1 MENNK
6 NIQTDSFADTCRSII
21 SGVISAFLLTVVVGL
36 PLYLHDSYFDILQSK
51 YQWYYVSFLIM
62 LAVVLILSLIML
74 VIDFKEFG
82 GEHAKALFSTLK
94 PKNWKKTF
102 HPADAAVI
110 LFWVASVISTFQ
122 SEYFYESFWGNEG
135 RYSGLFLMTLYVV
148 MYFVV
153 SRFWKWNSWMMQA
166 FLAAGMVVCG
176 IGITDYFRLDI
187 LNFRAHINPDQ
198 SDIFTSTLGNINTYT
213 AYVALVMAASAAMFA
228 TAKGW
233 LKTCWYYF
241 CLVVSFFAIILGC
254 SDNAYLALGAMFALL
269 PLLIFRNRQGI
280 VRYLVIL
287 ATFATVIQCI
297 DYINQ
302 VYADIVIGL
311 DSLFKIL
318 VNLPGLLVIVIL
330 LWCLPVVVALYFKK
344 QEKKDVAALLAGNRG
359 RSLEEQ
365 SQSDQ
370 KNRLSQ
376 QSQPNHQKQSIDQSQ
391 LNQQKQSTGQ
401 SQSNQQNQSNS
412 QSQSN
417 QQNQSNK
424 QNLKSGFKFS
434 LVQIWLGLISLGVLA
449 VVLMLIDANALGHGE
464 RYGSLGNYLV
474 FNDNWGTMRGYI
486 WRKSLELYA
495 NFPLMHKLFGYGPDT
510 FGIMTTQTFMGDMV
524 SATSQVFDTA
534 HNEYLQYLLTIGPIG
549 LVAYLVFLIGN
560 FRKMAQCWIWENEK
574 VSGLAGSEGLSA
586 RSICVIGCMF
596 AVICYCAQAMVNL
609 NLPITAPVMWGVM
622 SMGVAYCRKDQ

>member
-21 SGVISAFLLTVVVGL
+21 SGVISVFLLALVVGL

-51 YQWYYVSFLIM
+51 YQWYYVSFLLM
-62 LAVVLILSLIML
+62 LAIVLVLSLIML

-110 LFWVASVISTFQ
+110 LFWVASAISTFQ

-153 SRFWKWNSWMMQA
+153 SRFWKWNTWMMQA

-241 CLVVSFFAIILGC
+241 CLVISFFAIILGC

-302 VYADIVIGL
+302 AYADIVIGL

-318 VNLPGLLVIVIL
+318 VNLPGLLVIVIV
-330 LWCLPVVVALYFKK
+330 LWCLPVAVTFYFKK

-365 SQSDQ
+365 SRSDQ
-370 KNRLSQ
+370 HN
-376 QSQPNHQKQSIDQSQ
+376 QSSDQSRSSDQSQ
-391 LNQQKQSTGQ
+391 SSNQ
-401 SQSNQQNQSNS
+401 SQSSDQSRSSNQIQPTQQNRSANQNQSN
-412 QSQSN
+412 QP
-417 QQNQSNK
+417 K
-424 QNLKSGFKFS
+424 QKSGFKFS
-434 LVQIWLGLISLGVLA
+434 LVQLWLGLIALSVLA

-510 FGIMTTQTFMGDMV
+510 FGIMTTQTFMSDMV
-524 SATSQVFDTA
+524 NTTSQVFDTA
-534 HNEYLQYLLTIGPIG
+534 HNEYLQYLLTIGPIA
-549 LVAYLVFLIGN
+549 LAAYLVFLIGN
-560 FRKMAQCWIWENEK
+560 CRKMAQCWIQENKK
-574 VSGLAGSEGLSA
+574 VSGLAGSEGMSA

-622 SMGVAYCRKDQ
+622 SMGVAYCRKNQ

>member
-21 SGVISAFLLTVVVGL
+21 SGVISVFLLALVVGL

-62 LAVVLILSLIML
+62 LAVVLILGLIML
-74 VIDFKEFG
+74 AIDFKEFG
-82 GEHAKALFSTLK
+82 GEHAKALFSALK

-110 LFWVASVISTFQ
+110 LFWAASVISTFQ

-153 SRFWKWNSWMMQA
+153 SRFWKGKAFMMQA
-166 FLAAGMVVCG
+166 FLAAGLIVCG

-233 LKTCWYYF
+233 LKTCWYYL

-302 VYADIVIGL
+302 AYADIVIGL

-330 LWCLPVVVALYFKK
+330 LWCLAVGVALYFKK
-344 QEKKDVAALLAGNRG
+344 QEKKDVAALLAGRWNAA
-359 RSLEEQ
+359 SEEQ
-365 SQSDQ
+365 TVSGNQ
-370 KNRLSQ
+370 NR
-376 QSQPNHQKQSIDQSQ
+376 KA
-391 LNQQKQSTGQ
+391 KR
-401 SQSNQQNQSNS
+401 
-412 QSQSN
+412 
-417 QQNQSNK
+417 
-424 QNLKSGFKFS
+424 KFS
-434 LVQIWLGLISLGVLA
+434 LVQIWLGLIVLGVLA

-510 FGIMTTQTFMGDMV
+510 FGIMTTQTFMGDMI

-549 LVAYLVFLIGN
+549 LVAYLVFIIGN
-560 FRKMAQCWIWENEK
+560 CRKMAKYWICENEK
-574 VSGLAGSEGLSA
+574 KSGMAGSEGLPA

-596 AVICYCAQAMVNL
+596 AVICYCTQALVNL